1 MLYLENRGFNLATTK
16 PPLLRGFS
24 AGIDDWG
31 SLLNDRYDS
40 VQKDFVP
47 FGEQIHEKHHNVG
60 RLVSMFGEEAST
72 PQQLEHSDIK
82 LPNLLG
88 PFSLTSQYGSM
99 EANVENGGMSHE
111 SDLTRSVF
119 KSVDLKSE
127 ICEIDGVNLLELKGI
142 ESDQEVKIES
152 KDKKLT
158 KTLKMSG
165 SRNLGESSGGSD
177 STNSSPRSTETQKS
191 LNLFRP
197 RNRLV
202 RKRTRLSNRGGSNI
216 IEYRVSSACTNCR
229 ASKVRCDHQRPCVRC
244 IRQGRP
250 HTCMDSDTARR
261 MKKRRI
267 SKSLSDTDATYS
279 FAHQLVYSFD
289 KFERCSE
296 EEFLDLFDKNPES
309 PKLKPASV
317 VDKNGKRVKA
327 LADRHSRYQGK
338 PCYRNKWCIRQFKHC
353 GHCKAA

>member
-127 ICEIDGVNLLELKGI
+127 ICEIDGVNLLELK
-142 ESDQEVKIES
+142 
-152 KDKKLT
+152 
-158 KTLKMSG
+158 G